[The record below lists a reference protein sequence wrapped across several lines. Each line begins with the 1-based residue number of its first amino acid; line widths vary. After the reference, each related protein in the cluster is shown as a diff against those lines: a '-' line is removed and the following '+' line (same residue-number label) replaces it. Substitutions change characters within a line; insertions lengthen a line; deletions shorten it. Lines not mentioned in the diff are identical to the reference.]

1 MTRATASRLAWSVFA
16 VFGVMNIGGLVLLA
30 LVPAEALRQRVG
42 DSVWLASSFVVVM
55 LVFGVVGA
63 VVASRQPRNG
73 VGWLFLGLAALQG
86 VTELAYGVTWYS
98 VAVAPVPGED
108 WFGWVASWTS
118 VLAPVL
124 IGLAFL
130 LFPDGRFHSS
140 RWRLGGVVCVV
151 AIIPVTVDAA
161 LAPGRLVDVPG
172 LRNPAGVDAVAGL
185 SALPLDAC
193 YLLILGTAT
202 AGLVARFRGS
212 HGVERA
218 QLKWFAWSAGLLTA
232 YLPVSAV
239 ATLLVGDLSS
249 NDDAVAGLIFAVG
262 LCGLPVSVGVAVLR
276 HRLYDVDL
284 VINRTLVYGA
294 LTATLVLVYLVTVL
308 AFRLALDPVTGDSDL
323 AVAASTLAVAAAF
336 RPARARIQ
344 AVVDRRFYRA
354 RYDAGRTV
362 ESFGGRLRAE
372 LDLESLGADLRRVVH
387 DTVQPSHVSLWL
399 REPT

>member
-1 MTRATASRLAWSVFA
+1 MTRTAAARLAWTAFALSSALSV
-16 VFGVMNIGGLVLLA
+16 GGLVLLA
-30 LVPAEALRQRVG
+30 IVPAQALARVG
-42 DSVWLASSFVVVM
+42 DSVWLSSSFVIVM
-55 LVFGVVGA
+55 LVFGLVGA
-63 VVASRQPRNG
+63 VVAARQPRNG
-73 VGWLFLGLAALQG
+73 IGWLFLGLAGLQG
-86 VTELAYGVTWYS
+86 ITELCYGIAWFS
-98 VAVAPVPGED
+98 VAVDRVPGES
-108 WFGWVASWTS
+108 WIGWLASWTS

-130 LFPDGRFHSS
+130 LFPDGRFHTR

-151 AIIPVTVDAA
+151 AIVPVTVDSA
-161 LAPGRLVDVPG
+161 LAPGRLVDVPA
-172 LRNPAGVDAVAGL
+172 LRNPAGVDAVARL
-185 SALPLDAC
+185 SDLPLDAS

-202 AGLVARFRGS
+202 AGLITRFRRS

-239 ATLLVGDLSS
+239 AGLFAGELSG
-249 NDDAVAGLIFAVG
+249 NDDAVAGLVFAVG

-294 LTATLVLVYLVTVL
+294 LTATLVLIYLGSVL
-308 AFRLALDPVTGDSDL
+308 AFRLALDPLTGDSDL

-336 RPARARIQ
+336 RPLRSRIQ

-354 RYDAGRTV
+354 RYDATRTV
-362 ESFGGRLRAE
+362 ETFGGRLREE
-372 LDLESLGADLRRVVH
+372 LDLESLGADLRSVVH
-387 DTVQPSHVSLWL
+387 RTVQPAHVSLWL
-399 REPT
+399 RKPT